1 MMDITTKILIGVGAA
16 AACAATG
23 FVAAPAIAALLGGAG
38 VLGAAS
44 TGTAIAGLSG
54 AALTNASLAVVGGGP
69 LAAGGAGVAGGTAV
83 IAGGCA
89 IAGGAAAVGT
99 TEALCDSK
107 A

>member
-1 MMDITTKILIGVGAA
+1 MDITIKILIGVGATV
-16 AACAATG
+16 ACAATG
-23 FVAAPAIAALLGGAG
+23 FVAAPAIAALIGGAG

-54 AALTNASLAVVGGGP
+54 AALTNASLAVVGGGT

-99 TEALCDSK
+99 TEALCDSRE
-107 A
+107 

>member
-1 MMDITTKILIGVGAA
+1 MMDITTKILIGVGATV
-16 AACAATG
+16 ACAATG
-23 FVAAPAIAALLGGAG
+23 FVAAPAIAALIGGAG

-54 AALTNASLAVVGGGP
+54 AALTNAALAVVGGGT

>member
-1 MMDITTKILIGVGAA
+1 MDIATKILIGVGAA

-54 AALTNASLAVVGGGP
+54 VALTNASLAAVGGGA
-69 LAAGGAGVAGGTAV
+69 LAAGGAGVVGGTAV

-89 IAGGAAAVGT
+89 VVGGTAAVGT
-99 TEALCDSK
+99 AEALCDSK

>member
-1 MMDITTKILIGVGAA
+1 MDITIKILIGVGATV
-16 AACAATG
+16 ACAATG
-23 FVAAPAIAALLGGAG
+23 FVAAPAIAALIGGAG

-54 AALTNASLAVVGGGP
+54 VALTNTSLAAVGGGA
-69 LAAGGAGVAGGTAV
+69 LAAGGAGVVGGTAV

-89 IAGGAAAVGT
+89 VVGGTAAVGT
-99 TEALCDSK
+99 AEALCDSK